1 MNAEQQL
8 HLAVK
13 AKDTKQ
19 IEELLNSGVD
29 INCLFYGWTPLQYA
43 ISLGEEE
50 VAMFLIEKGADIRKL
65 HHKSDGC
72 PLEGAIKKRLP
83 KLLKLLLDKGID
95 PNKVLSNGNPAIFTA
110 VEKENPDILKILL
123 DGNAD
128 PNILN
133 QSGESALFVSSRD
146 GKSDLVR
153 VLING
158 GADMDFRCSEAGNQT
173 SLIIATAN
181 EQNNV
186 VKLLLKNRCNV
197 NLQDDDQWTAL
208 WHAYSNSDED
218 MMNLLLKSGA
228 NKEIPDSDGRTL
240 LQDAQE
246 NDDDSVVELLQRF
259 TRSWTN

>member
-1 MNAEQQL
+1 MNPEQQL

-13 AKDTKQ
+13 EKDVKK
-19 IEELLNSGVD
+19 IEQLLNNGVD

-43 ISLGEEE
+43 VSLGLEE
-50 VAMFLIEKGADIRKL
+50 VALLLIDKGSDIHKK
-65 HHKSDGC
+65 HHKADGC

-83 KLLKLLLDKGID
+83 KVLKVLLDKGID
-95 PNKVLSNGNPAIFTA
+95 PNTILSDGNPAIFTA
-110 VEKENPDILKILL
+110 VDKDYTDILKILI
-123 DGNAD
+123 DGKAD
-128 PNILN
+128 PNLLN
-133 QSGESALFVSSRD
+133 KAGESALFISSRD
-146 GKSDLVR
+146 GKSKLVQ
-153 VLING
+153 VLIEG
-158 GADMDFRCSEAGNQT
+158 GADMDFKCAEAGNQT

-181 EQNNV
+181 EQNSV
-186 VKLLLKNRCNV
+186 VKLLLKNRCNI
-197 NLQDDDQWTAL
+197 NLQDNDEWTAL
-208 WHAYSNSDED
+208 WHAYSNNDED